1 MAYYPNYPQQF
12 YPQYQQMVQPQMMQ
26 PQRSQ
31 GITDDRIWV
40 QGEAGMKGYIVAP
53 GCTVPLWDTETP
65 TIWLKSSNYQG
76 VPAVQKIRY
85 SYDND
90 PETNEYDKR
99 LKGIEE
105 RLAALE
111 KEENENV

>member
-1 MAYYPNYPQQF
+1 MAYFPNYPQQF
-12 YPQYQQMVQPQMMQ
+12 YQQQYQPQMMQ
-26 PQRSQ
+26 QRQQ

-53 GCTVPLWDTETP
+53 GCTVPLWDTESP

-85 SYDND
+85 SYDNE

-99 LKGIEE
+99 LQGIEE

-111 KEENENV
+111 KEEIENV

>member
-1 MAYYPNYPQQF
+1 MAFYPSYQQQFFPQQF
-12 YPQYQQMVQPQMMQ
+12 QPQMMQ
-26 PQRSQ
+26 QRQQS
-31 GITDDRIWV
+31 ITDDRIWV

-65 TIWLKSSNYQG
+65 TIWLKSSNFQG

-85 SYDND
+85 SYDD
-90 PETNEYDKR
+90 EPEVNEYDKR
-99 LKGIEE
+99 LKGIED

-111 KEENENV
+111 KEEIEDV

>member
-1 MAYYPNYPQQF
+1 MAYYPSYQQQFFPQQF
-12 YPQYQQMVQPQMMQ
+12 QPQMMQ
-26 PQRSQ
+26 QRQQS
-31 GITDDRIWV
+31 ITDDRIWV

-65 TIWLKSSNYQG
+65 TIWLKSSNFQG

-85 SYDND
+85 SYDEE
-90 PETNEYDKR
+90 PEVNEYDKR
-99 LKGIEE
+99 LKGIED

-111 KEENENV
+111 KEENEDV

>member
-1 MAYYPNYPQQF
+1 MAFYPSYQQQFFPQQF
-12 YPQYQQMVQPQMMQ
+12 QPQMMQ
-26 PQRSQ
+26 QRQQS
-31 GITDDRIWV
+31 ITDDRIWV

-65 TIWLKSSNYQG
+65 TIWLKSSNFQG

-85 SYDND
+85 SYDD
-90 PETNEYDKR
+90 EPEVSEYDKR
-99 LKGIEE
+99 LKGIED

-111 KEENENV
+111 KEENGDV

>member
-1 MAYYPNYPQQF
+1 MAYFPNYQQQF
-12 YPQYQQMVQPQMMQ
+12 YQQQYQPQMMQ
-26 PQRSQ
+26 QRPQ

-53 GCTVPLWDTETP
+53 GCTVPLWDTESP

-85 SYDND
+85 SYDNE
-90 PETNEYDKR
+90 PEVNEYDKR